1 MAPKNAF
8 EESLPGQVRSNV
20 LPFCAPS
27 ARLAL
32 DDIPLLG
39 DLNEF
44 LGFPEEEAVV
54 GDEEGTYISKWLDD
68 PSAERLATWLMDNGV
83 PNPVHEF
90 YVSLFEQRT
99 TFLWEGVQDRPIT
112 VRPDQM
118 YLQRFEKH
126 GKHALNL
133 DLRSLKLW
141 ARRETIEKALKE
153 HTLKPEWSMKISHDV
168 KGWWPRARLYPI
180 NFPLVFKRESCSR
193 GRRP

>member
-1 MAPKNAF
+1 MVTKSAF
-8 EESLPGQVRSNV
+8 DESLPGQVRSNV

-32 DDIPLLG
+32 DDIPLFG

-54 GDEEGTYISKWLDD
+54 GEGTYISKWLNE
-68 PSAERLATWLMDNGV
+68 PSAERLATWLRDNGV

-90 YVSLFEQRT
+90 HVSLFEQRAT
-99 TFLWEGVQDRPIT
+99 IPWEGDQNWRIT

-126 GKHALNL
+126 GKYALNL

-141 ARRETIEKALKE
+141 ARRTTIEKALQE
-153 HTLKPEWSMKISHDV
+153 RSLKPDWSMKISHDV